1 MIYTFKFQ
9 DQTFRVNLEEEG
21 KQTEIEIA
29 DSGEVTRQ
37 SQIEWKRMPL
47 EFQKI
52 DESFYSIIVDGR
64 SIGVGILKKGKKVE
78 VFVGGDLYEF
88 ESISD
93 REKERAKGVI
103 SGIQEIKSPMPSR
116 VVKILKNNDDEVK
129 ESEGIIVI
137 EAMKMESEL
146 KSPIEGKVKEVK
158 VKEGDAV
165 ESGTVLVLI
174 SSV

>member
-1 MIYTFKFQ
+1 MMYTFKFQ
-9 DQTFRVNLEEEG
+9 GDTYKINLEEEG
-21 KQTEIEIA
+21 EKTEVEISA
-29 DSGEVTRQ
+29 SGDSTKPDFSSGK
-37 SQIEWKRMPL
+37 SIPI

-78 VFVGGDLYEF
+78 VFLGGDLYEF

-93 REKERAKGVI
+93 REREKAKGVI
-103 SGIQEIKSPMPSR
+103 SGVQEIKSPMPSR
-116 VVKILKNNDDEVK
+116 VVKILKSNEDVVK
-129 ESEGIIVI
+129 EGEGIIVI

-165 ESGTVLVLI
+165 ESGTVLVMI
-174 SSV
+174 SSE